1 MAQNTQESI
10 VRQSSLKFMMEYC
23 KTMECKLSL
32 LETIKIT
39 NIIVD
44 YCNNGLT
51 PDMEKTIKVID
62 KHIKTL
68 TKNGE
73 GV

>member
-51 PDMEKTIKVID
+51 PDMEKTIKIID
-62 KHIKTL
+62 KHIKSL
-68 TKNGE
+68 VDVK
-73 GV
+73 

>member
-1 MAQNTQESI
+1 MALNTQESI

-44 YCNNGLT
+44 YCNSGLT

-68 TKNGE
+68 SKDE
-73 GV
+73 HRV